1 MAQTLLDTAPP
12 TASQAAVDPA
22 TAPAATALPAATAAV
37 ETAAPAATTATAL
50 PERTPTK
57 RSYLMCRPEYFTVTY
72 AINPFMHP
80 DQPTDTALALRQW
93 DALRDVYRGLGHD
106 VDFLAP
112 VPGLVDMVFSAN
124 GGFTV
129 GGRAYVASFAFPER
143 RQEADSFRAW
153 FTSHGYDTREPASVN
168 EGEGDFAFAGGVIL
182 AGHGFRST
190 ADSHTEL
197 AGIFGREV
205 LSLRLVDERFYHLD
219 VALTVLDSEAVD
231 GPARIAYLPSAFD
244 AAGQALLAERFPDSI
259 IVSEEEA
266 AILALNSVSD
276 GRNVVVAQD
285 AHGYI
290 ALLADA
296 GYTPIPVDLS
306 ELLKSGGGV
315 KCVTQELRR

>member
-1 MAQTLLDTAPP
+1 MADPLLDTAPP
-12 TASQAAVDPA
+12 TASQPA
-22 TAPAATALPAATAAV
+22 TGLAA
-37 ETAAPAATTATAL
+37 AAPV
-50 PERTPTK
+50 RTPTK
-57 RSYLMCRPEYFTVTY
+57 RSYLMCRPEYFTVSY

-80 DQPTDTALALRQW
+80 NQPTDTALALHQW
-93 DALRDVYRGLGHD
+93 DALREVYGGLGHE

-112 VPGLVDMVFSAN
+112 VPGLVDMVFAAN

-129 GGRAYVASFAFPER
+129 DGRAYVASFAYPER
-143 RQEADSFRAW
+143 RGEADSFRAW
-153 FTSHGYDTREPASVN
+153 FSSHAFETNEPASVN

-197 AGIFGREV
+197 ARIFGREV

-219 VALTVLDSEAVD
+219 VALTVLDSEASD

-244 AAGQALLAERFPDSI
+244 AAGQALLAGRFPDSI
-259 IVSEEEA
+259 LVSEEEA

-276 GRNVVVAQD
+276 GRHVVVAQD
-285 AHGYI
+285 AHEYI
-290 ALLADA
+290 AALSSN
-296 GYTPIPVDLS
+296 GYSPIPVDLS